1 LATASSWSSLSA
13 IRSSCSFSPLKPA
26 ATRPLPLLERKSLL
40 DELVPRDR
48 AEVGAVIFMASAR

>member
-1 LATASSWSSLSA
+1 MDQISQ
-13 IRSSCSFSPLKPA
+13 PA